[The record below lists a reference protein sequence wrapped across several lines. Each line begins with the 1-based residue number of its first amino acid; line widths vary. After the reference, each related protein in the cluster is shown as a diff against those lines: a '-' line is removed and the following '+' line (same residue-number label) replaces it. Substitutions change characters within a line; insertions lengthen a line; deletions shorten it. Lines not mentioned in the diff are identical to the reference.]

1 MTKSFSYKEAGVNID
16 AGNELVDRIKKIV
29 KRTHRDGAIGHIGGF
44 GGCFEI
50 PVDRYQQPVLVSATD
65 GVGTKLRL
73 AIDLQQYQGI
83 GIDLVAM
90 CVNDLIVMGA
100 EPLYFLDYFATAKL
114 DLDTATT
121 VIESIAQGCIQS
133 NIALI
138 GGETAE
144 MPGMYQRDDFDLA
157 GFTVGVVEKKQVI
170 DGSSIEPKDIL
181 IALASSGAH
190 SNGYS
195 LLRHIINEK
204 NISMSTPIA
213 QQTLA
218 QALLAPTKIY
228 VAALLPLIRQK
239 LIKGAVHITGGGF
252 VDNIPRVLPENCS
265 AYLNMSS
272 WELPELFKFFQKQG
286 NLSNLE
292 CRRTFNCGVG
302 MIICVNQKDSHQI
315 LEALAQAGEQAW
327 VIGHIVERQNNLPP
341 VIFSDD
347 Q

>member
-1 MTKSFSYKEAGVNID
+1 MSKSFSYKEAGVNID
-16 AGNELVDRIKKIV
+16 AGNMLVDRIKNIV
-29 KRTHRDGAIGHIGGF
+29 KRTHREGAIGCIGGF

-50 PVDRYQQPVLVSATD
+50 PVERYQQPVLVSATD

-100 EPLYFLDYFATAKL
+100 EPLYFLDYFATGQL
-114 DLDTATT
+114 DIDTATA
-121 VIESIAQGCIQS
+121 VIESIAEGCVQA

-157 GFTVGVVEKKQVI
+157 GFTVGVVEKAEVI
-170 DGSSIEPKDIL
+170 DGRTIEPNDVL

-195 LLRHIINEK
+195 LIRHILKEQ
-204 NISMSTPIA
+204 NIALTTPIA
-213 QQTLA
+213 HQTLA

-228 VAALLPLIRQK
+228 VSALLPLIRQK

-252 VDNIPRVLPENCS
+252 IDNIPRVLPEHCS
-265 AYLNMSS
+265 AYLDMTS
-272 WELPELFKFFQKQG
+272 WKLPELFEFLKAQG
-286 NLSNLE
+286 NLSNSE

-302 MIICVNQKDSHQI
+302 MIVCVNQNDSHQV
-315 LEALAQAGEQAW
+315 LEALTQAGEQAW
-327 VIGHIVERQNNLPP
+327 RIGRIVERHANLSP